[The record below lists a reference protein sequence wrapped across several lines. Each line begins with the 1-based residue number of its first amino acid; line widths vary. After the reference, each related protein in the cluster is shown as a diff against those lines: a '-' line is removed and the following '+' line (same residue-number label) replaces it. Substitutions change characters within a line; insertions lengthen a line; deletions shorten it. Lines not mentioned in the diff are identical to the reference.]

1 MGMSQQID
9 DEEPVSAINVTP
21 LVDVML
27 VLLVIFMVTA
37 PMLQQGLEVELPKAA
52 VGSLKN
58 DENPLV
64 LTVQKDGKIF
74 LGEGSPVTLA
84 ELPAKVKAIQEARG
98 QKGNQLYVRADKGL
112 PYGEVM
118 TVIGALHAS
127 DITQV
132 GLVTEE

>member
-1 MGMSQQID
+1 MGMSQQVD

-58 DENPLV
+58 EEDPLV
-64 LTVQKDGKIF
+64 LTVQKDGKVF
-74 LGEGSPVTLA
+74 LGEGSPVTLID
-84 ELPAKVKAIQEARG
+84 LPSKVKAIQQARG
-98 QKGNQLYVRADKGL
+98 HQGSQLYVRADKGL

-118 TVIGALHAS
+118 TVIAALHAS

>member
-1 MGMSQQID
+1 MGMSQPTED
-9 DEEPVSAINVTP
+9 DEPVSAINVTP

-37 PMLQQGLEVELPKAA
+37 PMLQQGLEVDLPKAA
-52 VGSLKN
+52 VGTLKSEE
-58 DENPLV
+58 DPLI

-74 LGEGSPVTLA
+74 LGEGSPVSL
-84 ELPAKVKAIQEARG
+84 EDLPDKVRAIQEVRG
-98 QKGNQLYVRADKGL
+98 QQGRQLYVKADKGL
-112 PYGEVM
+112 SYGEVM
-118 TVIGALHAS
+118 TVIGKLHAS

>member
-1 MGMSQQID
+1 MGMSQQMD
-9 DEEPVSAINVTP
+9 DDEPVSAINVTP

-27 VLLVIFMVTA
+27 VLLVIFMVTT

-58 DENPLV
+58 EEDPLI
-64 LTVQKDGKIF
+64 LTVQKNGKIF
-74 LGEGSPVTLA
+74 LGEGSPVTIT
-84 ELPAKVKAIQEARG
+84 ELPIKVKAIQEARG
-98 QKGNQLYVRADKGL
+98 QQGNQLYVKADKGL